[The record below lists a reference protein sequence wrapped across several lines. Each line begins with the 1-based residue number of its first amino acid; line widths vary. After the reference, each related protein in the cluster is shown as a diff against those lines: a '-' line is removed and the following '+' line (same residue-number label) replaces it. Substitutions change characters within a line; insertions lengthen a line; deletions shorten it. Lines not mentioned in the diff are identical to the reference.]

1 MIKEFELALEVFNE
15 IVDDKTSFQ
24 EALRKKFV
32 SNVDIRPLRANVA
45 GLVGCAL
52 RHNIYFDYMTKDFE
66 GYEPRDR
73 RLLTLCL
80 SNAFFFRRFSDEEV
94 RTMAKEELGEAK
106 YAIAEPLFE
115 LASTPEKYIPDTVD
129 RHSNLYL
136 SLRFNI
142 PEWTVKIIAH
152 FGGSN
157 LYQTL
162 RKFSRPATI
171 YLRARTSVLPLAH
184 LFDNPDFVAS
194 DIPGI
199 VVYKGKAPLRKNQNY
214 AKGFL
219 FNEKPLTKKLID
231 DHMISDPYQILLYN
245 GNADCSLEKE
255 LIETYGS
262 KVGINIAVPEVDE
275 KVEVSR
281 LLRDLG
287 LKNVNFF
294 SAPDPYAMEASISKP
309 QQLVIAAPNSTNFDL
324 IPTAPDYL
332 LHFDTEKMDG
342 ILAQEKA
349 VLEGASKYVD
359 EGGTLLYVVY
369 TISRKE
375 GRHMVTDFLKAHP
388 EFRLV
393 SDQQCFPFEGLETS
407 AYVAEL
413 VKGEKELTIP
423 APFSD
428 LAAVSAS
435 APVASASPAK

>member
-1 MIKEFELALEVFNE
+1 MIKEFEIALEVFDE
-15 IVDDKTSFQ
+15 IVEEKKPFQ

-32 SNVDIRPLRANVA
+32 SNVDLRPLRANVA

-52 RHNIYFDYMTKDFE
+52 RHNIYFDFMTKDFE

-80 SNAFFFRRFSDEEV
+80 SNAFFFRRFNDEEV
-94 RTMAKEELGEAK
+94 KTMAKEELGEAK
-106 YAIAEPLFE
+106 FALAEPLFE
-115 LASTPEKYIPDTVD
+115 LASTPEKYIPESVD

-162 RKFSRPATI
+162 RKFSRPASV
-171 YLRARTSVLPLAH
+171 YLRARTSLLPLAK
-184 LFDNPDFVAS
+184 LLENQDFKETEV
-194 DIPGI
+194 PGI
-199 VVYKGKAPLRKNQNY
+199 VSYQGKNPLRKNQDY
-214 AKGFL
+214 ARGL
-219 FNEKPLTKKLID
+219 LYNEKPLTKKIVD
-231 DHMISDPYQILLYN
+231 DHLVQDPYQVLLYN

-262 KVGINIAVPEVDE
+262 KVGLNIAVPEVDD
-275 KVEVSR
+275 KVEISR

-287 LKNVNFF
+287 LRNVNFF

-324 IPTAPDYL
+324 VPTTPDYL
-332 LHFDTEKMDG
+332 LHFDTDKMDS
-342 ILAQEKA
+342 IIAQEKA

-359 EGGTLLYVVY
+359 EGGTLLFIVY

-375 GRHMVTDFLKAHP
+375 GRHTVTDFLKAHP
-388 EFRLV
+388 EFHLV
-393 SDQQCFPFEGLETS
+393 SDRQYFPFEELETA

-413 VKGEKELTIP
+413 IKGEKELTLPPNI
-423 APFSD
+423 SD
-428 LAAVSAS
+428 LASVSAPAS
-435 APVASASPAK
+435 VASASAAK

>member
-1 MIKEFELALEVFNE
+1 MIKEFEIALEVFDE
-15 IVDDKTSFQ
+15 IVEEGKSFQ
-24 EALRKKFV
+24 DVLRKKFV
-32 SNVDIRPLRANVA
+32 SNVDLRPLRANVA

-52 RHNIYFDYMTKDFE
+52 RHNIYFDFMTKDFE

-94 RTMAKEELGEAK
+94 RAMAKEELGEAK
-106 YAIAEPLFE
+106 FALAEPLFE

-162 RKFSRPATI
+162 RRFSRPASI
-171 YLRARTSVLPLAH
+171 YLRARTSVLPLAK
-184 LFDNPDFVAS
+184 LFENPDFEATDV
-194 DIPGI
+194 PGI
-199 VVYKGKAPLRKNQNY
+199 VAYKGKVPLRKNQDF
-214 AKGFL
+214 AKGL
-219 FNEKPLTKKLID
+219 LYGEKPLTKKIID
-231 DHMISDPYQILLYN
+231 DHKVEDPFQILLYN

-262 KVGINIAVPEVDE
+262 KVGLNIAVPETDE
-275 KVEVSR
+275 KVEISR

-287 LKNVNFF
+287 LRNVNFF

-342 ILAQEKA
+342 IIAQEKG
-349 VLEGASKYVD
+349 VLEGAAKYVD
-359 EGGTLLYVVY
+359 EGGTLLYIVY

-393 SDQQCFPFEGLETS
+393 ADQQHFPFEGLETA

-413 VKGEKELTIP
+413 VKGEKELTLP
-423 APFSD
+423 TGFTE
-428 LAAVSAS
+428 LASVSAP
-435 APVASASPAK
+435 APVASASSAK